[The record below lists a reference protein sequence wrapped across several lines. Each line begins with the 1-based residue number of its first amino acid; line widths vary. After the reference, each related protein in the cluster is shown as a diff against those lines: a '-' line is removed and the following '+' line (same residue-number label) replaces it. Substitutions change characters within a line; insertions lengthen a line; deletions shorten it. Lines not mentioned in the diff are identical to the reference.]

1 MPSYMLCASDILPIL
16 AFVPG
21 FKAASLANVAG
32 PFMAGT
38 VQGLKVFV
46 SPNLTR
52 GEWFLGVNGNDMTTS
67 AAVR

>member
-32 PFMAGT
+32 PFMAGCNN
-38 VQGLKVFV
+38 K
-46 SPNLTR
+46 
-52 GEWFLGVNGNDMTTS
+52 
-67 AAVR
+67 